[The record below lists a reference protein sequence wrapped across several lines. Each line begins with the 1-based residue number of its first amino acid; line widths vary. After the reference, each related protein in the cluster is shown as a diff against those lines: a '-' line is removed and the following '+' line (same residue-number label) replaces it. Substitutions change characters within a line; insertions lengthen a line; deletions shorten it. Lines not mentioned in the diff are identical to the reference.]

1 MPCHAVLPDAVLHAP
16 YRTAPP
22 RAEPRLTSRLPGATA
37 AATSPQQRKKG
48 MQLAAQG
55 TVNKVLGESEPTK
68 GPEQIQL
75 RELPGQVRSAL
86 GRRRAGPG
94 GRAGLGGRAGPGR
107 ASGGAGLRCAAAG
120 PGRGVGC
127 QSRIPRRLGPGRALR
142 PQPRAAGGHEADSWV
157 LEGTRGGSAAGRAAA
172 PAPRL
177 TTLTSTGRKGTW
189 DDIRRGWSVRC
200 HLETF

>member
-1 MPCHAVLPDAVLHAP
+1 MPYCAVPQCHATPYYPTLYCTLRTVP

-107 ASGGAGLRCAAAG
+107 ASVGAGLRSRSAG

-127 QSRIPRRLGPGRALR
+127 QSRVPRRLGPGRALR
-142 PQPRAAGGHEADSWV
+142 PQPRAAGGHEAQI
-157 LEGTRGGSAAGRAAA
+157 RGGW
-172 PAPRL
+172 
-177 TTLTSTGRKGTW
+177 KGPVEVL
-189 DDIRRGWSVRC
+189 RQEELQLLHRV
-200 HLETF
+200 

>member
-48 MQLAAQG
+48 IQLAAQG

-94 GRAGLGGRAGPGR
+94 GRAGLGGRAGPGE
-107 ASGGAGLRCAAAG
+107 
-120 PGRGVGC
+120 
-127 QSRIPRRLGPGRALR
+127 RR
-142 PQPRAAGGHEADSWV
+142 
-157 LEGTRGGSAAGRAAA
+157 GRAAL
-172 PAPRL
+172 RGVR
-177 TTLTSTGRKGTW
+177 GRDAGSDARVGSHEGSGRAELSGHSHALLAVTKQIRGCWKGPVEVL
-189 DDIRRGWSVRC
+189 RQEELQLLHRV
-200 HLETF
+200 

>member
-1 MPCHAVLPDAVLHAP
+1 MPYCAVPQCHATPYYPTLYCTLCTVP

-107 ASGGAGLRCAAAG
+107 AALRGVRGRDAGSDARVGSHEGSGRAELSGHSHALLAVTKHRFVGAGRDPWRFC
-120 PGRGVGC
+120 
-127 QSRIPRRLGPGRALR
+127 
-142 PQPRAAGGHEADSWV
+142 
-157 LEGTRGGSAAGRAAA
+157 
-172 PAPRL
+172 
-177 TTLTSTGRKGTW
+177 GRKSCSSCTASDHADFHGEE
-189 DDIRRGWSVRC
+189 G
-200 HLETF
+200 HLG

>member
-107 ASGGAGLRCAAAG
+107 ASGGAGLRCAECGA
-120 PGRGVGC
+120 
-127 QSRIPRRLGPGRALR
+127 
-142 PQPRAAGGHEADSWV
+142 
-157 LEGTRGGSAAGRAAA
+157 GTRGRMPESGPTKARAGQSSPATATRCWRSRSRFVGAGRD
-172 PAPRL
+172 PWRFC
-177 TTLTSTGRKGTW
+177 GRKSCSSCTASDHADFHGEE
-189 DDIRRGWSVRC
+189 G
-200 HLETF
+200 HLG